1 MCRSTDECIGPAWCA
16 TEVMIKLDPK
26 NYIQKSHPIVY
37 IAAHLQLRQIAR
49 EKLRREFEENESG

>member
-1 MCRSTDECIGPAWCA
+1 
-16 TEVMIKLDPK
+16 MIKLDPK